1 VGGRK
6 MKIKAYLRVLSTE
19 NTIRALHNE
28 TNVPNASIK
37 ELKARRDEADSG
49 RWWNWQ
55 TPQVPIDIDKPDD
68 GLRALLLTHKPIL
81 PLIRRCEGPETDIY
95 LEVVTHYERGDEPRG
110 LYLSAETILLLS
122 EMGGAFDHD
131 VYSDK

>member
-1 VGGRK
+1 
-6 MKIKAYLRVLSTE
+6 MKSKAYLRVLGTE

-37 ELKARRDEADSG
+37 ELKARRDEADNA
-49 RWWNWQ
+49 RWWDWQ
-55 TPQVPIDIDKPDD
+55 TAEVSIDIDKPDD
-68 GLRALLLTHKPIL
+68 GLKELLLTHKSIL
-81 PLIRRCEGPETDIY
+81 PLIRRYEGPETDIY
-95 LEVVTHYERGDEPRG
+95 LEVVTHYERGDEPTG

-122 EMGGAFDHD
+122 EMGAALDHD